1 MSDICFI
8 LGSYP
13 GYGGVETVTTV
24 LANAFVNGGH
34 RVIICSFRQPNPELA
49 SQLDDRVRFY
59 PLSDPAYSAE
69 NIKTLRQLIIKH
81 NINTVINQWVVPY
94 YVTRLIRK
102 ASRGTSC
109 RLLNVH
115 HNQPDT
121 NARIKGCEIELSM
134 GGNIMRRTVT
144 RLKLAAI
151 RAVSRY
157 NLRMAYKHCDKY
169 IVLSPSFI
177 PLLARYIGISDPS
190 HAVAVP
196 NPLTINCDYSND
208 ELYSAKRN
216 EVVYVGRIEDN
227 QKRTRR
233 LIDTWLRFH
242 PTHPDWRLRIVG
254 DGPDADSLRKYI
266 ADTGAKNVSIEGFQN
281 PAKYYLHAKVMIM
294 TSEYEGFPLVLNE
307 AMHFGVVPVVYGS
320 YPAVYDIIN
329 NGINGYILP
338 PSFDAD
344 KFAVLL
350 THAVAGYSRT
360 TVDTQVSTSQN
371 FSLTSLTS
379 TWNSILNNG

>member
-49 SQLDDRVRFY
+49 SQLDDRVSFY

-81 NINTVINQWVVPY
+81 NIDTVINQWVVPY

-102 ASRGTSC
+102 ASQGTSC

-157 NLRMAYKHCDKY
+157 NLRMAYKHCDKF

-177 PLLARYIGISDPS
+177 PVLARYIGISKSD
-190 HAVAVP
+190 HAIAIP
-196 NPLTINCDYSND
+196 NPLTISCNYSNN
-208 ELYSAKRN
+208 ELYAAKRN
-216 EVVYVGRIEDN
+216 EVIYVGRIEDN
-227 QKRTRR
+227 QKRTHR

-281 PAKYYLHAKVMIM
+281 PAKYYLHAKALML
-294 TSEYEGFPLVLNE
+294 TSEYEGFGLVIVE
-307 AMHFGVVPVVYGS
+307 AMRFGVVPVVYGS
-320 YPAVYDIIN
+320 YPAAYDIITDS
-329 NGINGYILP
+329 INGHILP
-338 PSFDAD
+338 PPFDAD

-360 TVDTQVSTSQN
+360 TVDTQVSASQN
-371 FSLTSLTS
+371 FSMQSVTSI
-379 TWNSILNNG
+379 WNSILNNR